1 MGAYSN
7 NLAAQMLEI
16 VWLNPIFIV
25 LAPTGLI
32 FWLLGKWMLK
42 HYPSKINLMSGY
54 RTKRSM
60 QSQEAWDHAQ
70 FFSAKLSIRIGKVE
84 MLLGAFGIF
93 ASRIH
98 ETVQVV
104 FAVFVVMYACIYLM
118 VVTENEL
125 KRVFP

>member
-7 NLAAQMLEI
+7 NLVAQMLEI
-16 VWLNPIFIV
+16 VWLNPVFII

-32 FWLLGKWMLK
+32 FWLIGKWMLS
-42 HYPSKINLMSGY
+42 HPPGTINISVGY

-70 FFSAKLSIRIGKVE
+70 HFSAKLSIRIGQVE

-93 ASRIH
+93 ASGIH
-98 ETVQVV
+98 ETVQAV
-104 FAVFVVMYACIYLM
+104 FAIVVVMYACIHLM